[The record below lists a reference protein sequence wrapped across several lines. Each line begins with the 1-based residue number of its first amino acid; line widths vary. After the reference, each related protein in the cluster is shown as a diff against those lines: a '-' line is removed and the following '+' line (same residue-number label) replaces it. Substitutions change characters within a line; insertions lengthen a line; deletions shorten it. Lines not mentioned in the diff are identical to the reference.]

1 MAAAA
6 EGAIGGGGGGGGGV
20 GEGAWVFDERDGFIS
35 WLKAEFAAAN
45 AIIDLFLAHLG
56 EIGAPGE
63 YEHAAACVHRRRGH
77 WAPVLHLQQY
87 VPVSEVFFALQQA
100 EWRRYHQAAAAA
112 AAAPYPRHFDGPREK
127 DGRRGGG
134 FANRGYR
141 FDGAGGNRGSVSSA
155 SARSDAEKRG
165 DVVEKGVDV
174 KERVEAYAKGNSS
187 SDALSEN
194 AGNDLSSSET
204 NCGQK
209 EGKKPVGSVCSKLEP
224 AATNDVQ
231 ALSDQGDI
239 SDYVPHSNGTVT
251 TNIEGKGKPI
261 PIPKDFEV
269 NIVEG
274 LKLYD
279 GLLDA
284 TDMNQLLS
292 WVNEMR
298 SAGRR
303 GELQGQTM
311 MIAKRPMKGHG
322 REVIQLG
329 IPMVDGPPE
338 DRKVEAIPSI
348 MQDVLDRLVR
358 LQVLPVT
365 PDYCIVDFFSE
376 GDHSHPHIW
385 PPWYGRPVSTLCL
398 TECDMVFGRVMV
410 FDRGGYNGAL
420 HLSLQNGSLL
430 LLQGKSVD
438 LAKHAIPSMR
448 KQRILLTFG
457 KSQPRRNSWSE
468 NSRFNSPS
476 PPPSSPWGPPSFRT
490 PNFSRHPPGPK
501 PYGAV
506 PVTGVLPA
514 PPIHPHQHLA
524 PPPNGIQPLFIS
536 PAPTAGP
543 AAAPYPP
550 PAPVAIPRH
559 SAPWLPLLGT
569 GVFLPPG
576 SSQTTQAL
584 QPPVFPSSG
593 DPSSSHPET
602 SSLLNTKCIGTE
614 SSNGHSSS
622 PQTSPKNKSNET
634 GAKPECNGDSN
645 HTSNASQ
652 KTISVKEQEND
663 GPKVANKPASNGA
676 N

>member
-1 MAAAA
+1 M
-6 EGAIGGGGGGGGGV
+6 
-20 GEGAWVFDERDGFIS
+20 
-35 WLKAEFAAAN
+35 
-45 AIIDLFLAHLG
+45 
-56 EIGAPGE
+56 
-63 YEHAAACVHRRRGH
+63 
-77 WAPVLHLQQY
+77 
-87 VPVSEVFFALQQA
+87 
-100 EWRRYHQAAAAA
+100 
-112 AAAPYPRHFDGPREK
+112 
-127 DGRRGGG
+127 
-134 FANRGYR
+134 
-141 FDGAGGNRGSVSSA
+141 
-155 SARSDAEKRG
+155 
-165 DVVEKGVDV
+165 
-174 KERVEAYAKGNSS
+174 
-187 SDALSEN
+187 
-194 AGNDLSSSET
+194 
-204 NCGQK
+204 
-209 EGKKPVGSVCSKLEP
+209 
-224 AATNDVQ
+224 
-231 ALSDQGDI
+231 
-239 SDYVPHSNGTVT
+239 
-251 TNIEGKGKPI
+251 
-261 PIPKDFEV
+261 
-269 NIVEG
+269 
-274 LKLYD
+274 
-279 GLLDA
+279 
-284 TDMNQLLS
+284 
-292 WVNEMR
+292 
-298 SAGRR
+298 
-303 GELQGQTM
+303 
-311 MIAKRPMKGHG
+311 
-322 REVIQLG
+322 
-329 IPMVDGPPE
+329 
-338 DRKVEAIPSI
+338 
-348 MQDVLDRLVR
+348 
-358 LQVLPVT
+358 
-365 PDYCIVDFFSE
+365 
-376 GDHSHPHIW
+376 
-385 PPWYGRPVSTLCL
+385 
-398 TECDMVFGRVMV
+398 
-410 FDRGGYNGAL
+410 
-420 HLSLQNGSLL
+420 
-430 LLQGKSVD
+430 D

-476 PPPSSPWGPPSFRT
+476 PPPSLPWGPPSFRT